1 MENPAPVDLNKL
13 KSILGNAKKLM
24 AVTEQ
29 KFPSKTPSGGGG
41 SSRVNEDYGY
51 SHQSTPMYDERDERE
66 PEYPTYSPQA
76 PSEMAYD
83 NSNIHKPMNYD
94 EQAVMNSKLPPAI
107 KEAMLKNP
115 IPKLS
120 GLPSKFSLEDL
131 SDLVEKPKPQLKSP
145 GVPLREFSENYQS
158 PTINIT
164 LELLNEMIDNRVNA
178 ILAQM
183 FTKTVS
189 EQAIKKTIST
199 LINEGKISV
208 KKK

>member
-29 KFPSKTPSGGGG
+29 KFPSKTPNGGGG

-51 SHQSTPMYDERDERE
+51 SHQSAPMYDERE
-66 PEYPTYSPQA
+66 PEYPTYSHQA
-76 PSEMAYD
+76 PSEMVYD
-83 NSNIHKPMNYD
+83 NSNIHKPMTYD

-120 GLPSKFSLEDL
+120 GPPSKFSLEDL
-131 SDLVEKPKPQLKSP
+131 SDLVEKPKPHFKSP
-145 GVPLREFSENYQS
+145 SVPLRESSGNYQS

-164 LELLNEMIDNRVNA
+164 VELLNEMIDNRVNA

>member
-1 MENPAPVDLNKL
+1 METPTPVDLNKL
-13 KSILGNAKKLM
+13 KSILGNAKKVM

-29 KFPSKTPSGGGG
+29 KFPTKKTSGETRMNENMG
-41 SSRVNEDYGY
+41 SSYP
-51 SHQSTPMYDERDERE
+51 STPIYYENDERE
-66 PEYPTYSPQA
+66 PEYPTYVNQHQT
-76 PSEMAYD
+76 ETM
-83 NSNIHKPMNYD
+83 NETRNIHQPMNYD
-94 EQAVMNSKLPPAI
+94 EQAIINSKLPPAI

-120 GLPSKFSLEDL
+120 GPPSKFSLEDL
-131 SDLVEKPKPQLKSP
+131 SELIEKPKQQFKSP
-145 GVPLREFSENYQS
+145 SVPLRESSGSYQS
-158 PTINIT
+158 PSINIT
-164 LELLNEMIDNRVNA
+164 VDVLNEMIDNRVNA

-189 EQAIKKTIST
+189 EQAIKKTITT

>member
-29 KFPSKTPSGGGG
+29 KFPSKPTSGGGSG
-41 SSRVNEDYGY
+41 RITEDY
-51 SHQSTPMYDERDERE
+51 SQQSTPVYDERDERE
-66 PEYPTYSPQA
+66 PNYPTYSHQA

-83 NSNIHKPMNYD
+83 NSNMHKPMNYD
-94 EQAVMNSKLPPAI
+94 EQMVMNSKLPPAI

-120 GLPSKFSLEDL
+120 GPPSKFSLEDL
-131 SDLVEKPKPQLKSP
+131 SDLVEKPKPQFKSP
-145 GVPLREFSENYQS
+145 SAPLRESAGGSYQS

-164 LELLNEMIDNRVNA
+164 VDVLNEMIDNRVNA

-183 FTKTVS
+183 YTKTIS
-189 EQAIKKTIST
+189 EQTIKRTIST
-199 LINEGKISV
+199 LINEGKLTV

>member
-29 KFPSKTPSGGGG
+29 KFPSKTPSGGG
-41 SSRVNEDYGY
+41 RVTEDY
-51 SHQSTPMYDERDERE
+51 SHQSAPVYDERDERE
-66 PEYPTYSPQA
+66 PQYPTYSHQA

-83 NSNIHKPMNYD
+83 NSNIHKPMTYD

-120 GLPSKFSLEDL
+120 GPPSKFSLEDL
-131 SDLVEKPKPQLKSP
+131 SDLIEKPKPQFKSP
-145 GVPLREFSENYQS
+145 SVPLRESSGSYQS

-164 LELLNEMIDNRVNA
+164 VELLNEMIDNRVNA

-199 LINEGKISV
+199 LINEGKIAV

>member
-1 MENPAPVDLNKL
+1 
-13 KSILGNAKKLM
+13 
-24 AVTEQ
+24 
-29 KFPSKTPSGGGG
+29 
-41 SSRVNEDYGY
+41 
-51 SHQSTPMYDERDERE
+51 
-66 PEYPTYSPQA
+66 
-76 PSEMAYD
+76 
-83 NSNIHKPMNYD
+83 
-94 EQAVMNSKLPPAI
+94 MNSKLPPAI

-120 GLPSKFSLEDL
+120 GPPSKFSLEDL
-131 SDLVEKPKPQLKSP
+131 SDLVEKPKPQFKSP
-145 GVPLREFSENYQS
+145 GVPLRESSENYQS

-164 LELLNEMIDNRVNA
+164 VELLNEMIDNRVNA
-178 ILAQM
+178 ILAKM

>member
-1 MENPAPVDLNKL
+1 MENPSPVDLNKL
-13 KSILGNAKKLM
+13 KSILGNAKKIM

-29 KFPSKTPSGGGG
+29 KFPSKTPSGSGRE
-41 SSRVNEDYGY
+41 RVNEDYGY
-51 SHQSTPMYDERDERE
+51 SQHSGPIYDERDERE
-66 PEYPTYSPQA
+66 PQYPTYSHKA
-76 PSEMAYD
+76 PNEMVYD
-83 NSNIHKPMNYD
+83 NSDIHKPMVYD

-120 GLPSKFSLEDL
+120 GPPSKFTLEDL
-131 SDLVEKPKPQLKSP
+131 SDLVEKPKPQFKSP

-158 PTINIT
+158 PSINIT
-164 LELLNEMIDNRVNA
+164 VELLNEMIDNRVNA

-199 LINEGKISV
+199 LINEGKIAV

>member
-1 MENPAPVDLNKL
+1 MDTPTPVDINKL
-13 KSILGNAKKLM
+13 KSILGNAKKVM

-29 KFPSKTPSGGGG
+29 KFPSKK
-41 SSRVNEDYGY
+41 SSEKNTIREDYEY
-51 SHQSTPMYDERDERE
+51 SHQSAPMYDANDERE
-66 PEYPTYSPQA
+66 PEYPSYNHQTPN
-76 PSEMAYD
+76 EMVYD

-94 EQAVMNSKLPPAI
+94 EQAVINSKLPPAI
-107 KEAMLKNP
+107 KEAMLKKP

-120 GLPSKFSLEDL
+120 GPPSKFSLEDL
-131 SDLVEKPKPQLKSP
+131 SDLVEKPKFKSP
-145 GVPLREFSENYQS
+145 SVPLREGASENYQS
-158 PTINIT
+158 PSINIT
-164 LELLNEMIDNRVNA
+164 VELLNEMIDNRVNA

-199 LINEGKISV
+199 LINEGKIAV